1 MASWLA
7 AARQQLDKFDAE
19 GLAHA
24 GWALAALGHVPD
36 KLWLRAFAG
45 MVAHR
50 VRCVRL
56 ALLLDA
62 STAALICAMTRL
74 LAVLVHVILSL

>member
-1 MASWLA
+1 MAHLPAPAWMASWLA
-7 AARQQLDKFDAE
+7 AARQLLDKLDVE

-24 GWALAALGHVPD
+24 AWALAALGHVPD

-50 VRCVRL
+50 VRW
-56 ALLLDA
+56 APLLHEGTHMPL
-62 STAALICAMTRL
+62 
-74 LAVLVHVILSL
+74 